1 MLSSSAY
8 LLGVVALFLM
18 YTVTRMLVH
27 VLIVFVALYES
38 SEHSQNGM
46 IQLSNFAHKS
56 NFYS

>member
-8 LLGVVALFLM
+8 LLGLVALFLM

-38 SEHSQNGM
+38 SQHSQKD
-46 IQLSNFAHKS
+46 SEWHDS
-56 NFYS
+56 TV